1 MHGKFNCKTVTFD
14 RTQHGIYLGLP
25 LPRPQI
31 RFAHLS
37 FVSCQYRSE
46 HGNANERGLM
56 SLRQGEM
63 GENTPFTCKV
73 SKKSINDVDHNRV
86 TTLEFK

>member
-1 MHGKFNCKTVTFD
+1 MVY
-14 RTQHGIYLGLP
+14 ILGLP

-31 RFAHLS
+31 RFAHPS

-56 SLRQGEM
+56 LPGRGKWVKILLL
-63 GENTPFTCKV
+63 PAK
-73 SKKSINDVDHNRV
+73 
-86 TTLEFK
+86 

>member
-1 MHGKFNCKTVTFD
+1 MHGSIVLLLTLIGHNMVY
-14 RTQHGIYLGLP
+14 ILGLP

-31 RFAHLS
+31 RFAHPS